1 MLSNAKDLILNIN
14 DYSNKGNKLYTSFG
28 TRKKTL
34 RGISSHKY
42 RGISRGKTKLSKA

>member
-1 MLSNAKDLILNIN
+1 MISNTKDFVLNIN
-14 DYSNKGNKLYTSFG
+14 DFGNKGKLYTSYG

-42 RGISRGKTKLSKA
+42 RGLSRGKTKLSKA